1 MNMDRTLLAYRRLC
15 ACLTIVGKQK
25 EIERVFNDGAYAE
38 ELLNDLVFRT
48 RLIGFEYHLDSK
60 RELMQGKSVF
70 GYKVFGPGWLC
81 ENSSLRD
88 VDSRDGEIIVYGFGM
103 DFYKSLTECFKYYV
117 LITTTE

>member
-38 ELLNDLVFRT
+38 ELFERLVFRT

-60 RELMQGKSVF
+60 REGANAGKKNV
-70 GYKVFGPGWLC
+70 G
-81 ENSSLRD
+81 NM
-88 VDSRDGEIIVYGFGM
+88 I
-103 DFYKSLTECFKYYV
+103 
-117 LITTTE
+117 